1 MKYMTFNSS
10 CSYAGV
16 ANMLE
21 QYGVDTDDRTIAME
35 MKLPY
40 LFAYADGGYMAGPML
55 QSADWFN
62 LYLQPIGFEMTEQ
75 EILTAQVPGYLLQQ
89 KTAMLGLQVDEGGK
103 HAVVYTGIQD
113 GKLAFLNNK
122 WEQDPAPERLILTES
137 ELMERIGA
145 SAVIATLQPVTPR
158 EVDLSSIMQK
168 SISVM
173 RDNLSEIQEVCGK
186 KEMVGVLRLKLNT
199 LFRPLLL
206 DGITMLG
213 LLEEKE
219 LAQRFTAIQSS
230 FLTALRQD
238 AGTVITLGDYLPVN
252 ELVAAVE
259 EYIQIIDRGRRY
271 GL

>member
-1 MKYMTFNSS
+1 M
-10 CSYAGV
+10 
-16 ANMLE
+16 
-21 QYGVDTDDRTIAME
+21 
-35 MKLPY
+35 
-40 LFAYADGGYMAGPML
+40 
-55 QSADWFN
+55 
-62 LYLQPIGFEMTEQ
+62 
-75 EILTAQVPGYLLQQ
+75 
-89 KTAMLGLQVDEGGK
+89 
-103 HAVVYTGIQD
+103 
-113 GKLAFLNNK
+113 
-122 WEQDPAPERLILTES
+122 
-137 ELMERIGA
+137 
-145 SAVIATLQPVTPR
+145 IATLESVTPK
-158 EVDLSSIMQK
+158 EVDLSNIIKK

-186 KEMVGVLRLKLNT
+186 NEMVGVLRSKLNT

-230 FLTALRQD
+230 FLSALRQD

-259 EYIQIIDRGRRY
+259 EYIQIIDKGGRY